1 MAKVDDF
8 LASLSESLKGH
19 IDKAEATSNEKVM
32 AGIEQALADLV
43 GAVEKLSEGDDDK
56 GLADAIKGLKLSV
69 TVSPTPVQVN
79 VSPTPVEI
87 KIPEAKGFRPLTL
100 RVNRANLTNLIESV
114 DVIEKA

>member
-8 LASLSESLKGH
+8 LANLAESLKGH
-19 IDKAEATSNEKVM
+19 IDKAEATSNEKMM

-43 GAVEKLSEGDDDK
+43 SAVEKLADGGADK
-56 GLADAIKGLKLSV
+56 SLADAVKGLKLSV

-87 KIPEAKGFRPLTL
+87 KLPEAEGFRPLTL
-100 RVNRANLTNLIESV
+100 RVNRSPNTNLIDTV
-114 DVIEKA
+114 DVFEKA